1 MTDAAD
7 KEKCYLYK
15 LSEDN
20 GLAHF
25 KYVVLVSS
33 FQDSYAPPD
42 SARIQMCSQAAKE
55 EDLKRSKI
63 YMQMIE
69 NILGRLKCT
78 KLFRLDVN
86 FNIPKKDYSLATLI
100 GRTAHIL
107 MIECDPFL
115 LALIYRYRD
124 VFCT

>member
-1 MTDAAD
+1 M
-7 KEKCYLYK
+7 
-15 LSEDN
+15 
-20 GLAHF
+20 
-25 KYVVLVSS
+25 V
-33 FQDSYAPPD
+33 
-42 SARIQMCSQAAKE
+42 
-55 EDLKRSKI
+55 
-63 YMQMIE
+63 E
-69 NILGRLKCT
+69 NILGRLKCA

-124 VFCT
+124 VFCP